1 MSAAQ
6 ERRAREREREIVD
19 PVDAWPMR
27 QKRLAL
33 STSKIEMG
41 NPTCRVRLASHTK
54 QSEHASGT
62 KTTAPVAEAV
72 SDDGRR
78 RCTSSGPNKKGS
90 EEQPFCSPDANCDP
104 DVADIKPTLPR
115 GHTNGASS
123 RANKKWEANQ
133 ISSLTSFS
141 ARSRSRGW
149 RLA

>member
-1 MSAAQ
+1 MDVSGA
-6 ERRAREREREIVD
+6 RKTRAREREREIVD

-27 QKRLAL
+27 QKPLAL

-78 RCTSSGPNKKGS
+78 
-90 EEQPFCSPDANCDP
+90 
-104 DVADIKPTLPR
+104 
-115 GHTNGASS
+115 
-123 RANKKWEANQ
+123 
-133 ISSLTSFS
+133 
-141 ARSRSRGW
+141 
-149 RLA
+149 

>member
-6 ERRAREREREIVD
+6 ERRARAREREIVD

-27 QKRLAL
+27 QKSLAL

-104 DVADIKPTLPR
+104 GAPDHKANFLEGTQTALALALTRSGRHVRYQYLPVFQR
-115 GHTNGASS
+115 GCTGPV
-123 RANKKWEANQ
+123 RDK
-133 ISSLTSFS
+133 
-141 ARSRSRGW
+141 R
-149 RLA
+149 